1 MTASFD
7 RVPEE
12 PRSGVS
18 MAVLGLWRRELVT
31 FFRQPTRVASAVAS
45 PLVFWLVIGTGMDAS
60 FRVPGMADGG
70 DYRAYFFPGIVVL
83 LVLFSSVFSTI
94 TVIEDRRSGFLQG
107 VLVAPV
113 SRSVIV
119 AGKVGGGAI
128 LAWLQ
133 GLVILLAAPLAGVG
147 TSPAGLAGA
156 SGVLALLAVALTA
169 LGFSFA
175 WVVESTQGFH
185 GVMNLLLVPMWLLSG
200 AFFPLAG
207 APVWLEALA
216 RIDPLTYGM
225 SAFRRLLQPG
235 VGGTADLFASIAV
248 PLAVTVLFTLA
259 MLGAA
264 VTVANRE
271 RRR

>member
-1 MTASFD
+1 MTSLLAI
-7 RVPEE
+7 
-12 PRSGVS
+12 
-18 MAVLGLWRRELVT
+18 LGLWRRELVT

-60 FRVPGMADGG
+60 FRVPGTADGG
-70 DYRAYFFPGIVVL
+70 DYRSYFFPGIVVL

-113 SRSVIV
+113 PRSVIV

-133 GLVILLAAPLAGVG
+133 GVVILLAAPLAGVE
-147 TSPAGLAGA
+147 TSPSAVAA
-156 SGVLALLAVALTA
+156 AAAVLALLAVALTA

-207 APVWLEALA
+207 APLWLEALA

-225 SAFRRLLQPG
+225 SAFRRLLQPQ
-235 VGGTADLFASIAV
+235 VGGTADLFASTVV
-248 PLAVTVLFTLA
+248 PLAVTVVFTVVSV
-259 MLGAA
+259 GVA
-264 VTVANRE
+264 VGVASRENR
-271 RRR
+271 R